1 LEILGEWE
9 GAIKRKKDVYRRKKG
24 AREINLWE
32 YVVEDIL
39 TNDLCEFREKNKS
52 QIFRKGKEYGLLKWS
67 FCM

>member
-1 LEILGEWE
+1 M
-9 GAIKRKKDVYRRKKG
+9 
-24 AREINLWE
+24 NLWE